1 MKKETINLIAENLK
15 TLRTFKT
22 LSQDEIAEQ
31 IGCCRS
37 IYAHYERATRV
48 PDAETLF
55 AIANKF
61 GIEMSAFF
69 EPDHETFVNILASS
83 AALSKNE
90 KRLLGLYNRMSPY
103 HKGSLMERAI
113 VLVELEDDELK

>member
-1 MKKETINLIAENLK
+1 
-15 TLRTFKT
+15 
-22 LSQDEIAEQ
+22 
-31 IGCCRS
+31 
-37 IYAHYERATRV
+37 
-48 PDAETLF
+48 
-55 AIANKF
+55 
-61 GIEMSAFF
+61 MSAFF

-83 AALSKNE
+83 AALSKDE